1 MCNLCENS
9 IPETKAAK
17 GIANPFAALVPKKLP
32 THEALVQA
40 VYELA
45 LKLPTL
51 TKQDRETLK
60 GIKLTYGSGPDGVRG
75 ITYFKL
81 WTKQTGKGREKKAAI
96 LPFVAVCATG
106 QSDHIQVI
114 GTTLHELGHV
124 IAGLQAGHGPE
135 WHAAC
140 ARLGLVDVK
149 AAGTEYSP
157 ANFIEAGGFRA
168 ALLKLPKPQ
177 DGAPIAPG
185 KGGQLPPDILG
196 LLGKLGLSG
205 VPTLKPRSC
214 TAGWGTKG
222 GKSRGK
228 GSGSRLLLYTCGC
241 TKVRAS
247 AGADFQATCGK
258 CNKPF
263 ALADGEPPAAPV
275 EPPKGGKGKA
285 AKKPLPGPGKPKK
298 GSKPV
303 TPAGFAKAVS
313 KPSSQPKAA
322 PRNGS
327 LKGKAAAARALA
339 VNAPLPQPQAAGAAG
354 AAKQPGG
361 DPLIDILNRIDPKP

>member
-17 GIANPFAALVPKKLP
+17 GVANPFTALVPKKLA

-106 QSDHIQVI
+106 QSDHVQVI

-124 IAGLQAGHGPE
+124 IAGLQAGHGPQ
-135 WHAAC
+135 WHEAC

-168 ALLKLPKPQ
+168 ALMKLPKPQ

-185 KGGQLPPDILG
+185 KGGELPPDILG

-247 AGADFQATCGK
+247 AGADFQADCKKCGK
-258 CNKPF
+258 AF
-263 ALADGEPPAAPV
+263 ALADGEPKPDP
-275 EPPKGGKGKA
+275 ETPPQGGKGKA
-285 AKKPLPGPGKPKK
+285 APLSAVGAQAPKK
-298 GSKPV
+298 GK
-303 TPAGFAKAVS
+303 GGKA
-313 KPSSQPKAA
+313 PKTGG
-322 PRNGS
+322 NG
-327 LKGKAAAARALA
+327 KGKASAAPKRSFAPRSGAAAAQRALA
-339 VNAPLPQPQAAGAAG
+339 VNAPLP
-354 AAKQPGG
+354 KQPVNPEPDG
-361 DPLIDILNRIDPKP
+361 LLAILNRIDPK